1 MLRSAPTH
9 YLELRDRETP
19 GRTERGGSGVGRGVS
34 SEGSPESAAPGT
46 VRGAATGPAMGERQ
60 ADQAMTLAGVSVL
73 LAEDNPTNQLV
84 AVQMLE
90 SLGAA
95 VTLASDGAEA
105 LGILGD
111 QSFDVALIDIEMP
124 RISGIDLIR
133 RLRAT
138 PGAAGEMPL
147 IALTAYVMR
156 EQRAAI
162 EDAGADGIIAKPILS
177 IEKFGDDIMGFMRQR
192 RGRPPSVGGARR
204 AVPPASA
211 AAAVADID
219 TRIFNRLWASFKAEE
234 RVELKTR
241 VTHDIR
247 GAATSIASGVQSR
260 NYEQL
265 RAATHVLMSVAGV
278 IGARKLQSLARRL
291 NSAGHVGDESSLD
304 RDGAELVDEADRV
317 LDFVGQK

>member
-1 MLRSAPTH
+1 
-9 YLELRDRETP
+9 
-19 GRTERGGSGVGRGVS
+19 
-34 SEGSPESAAPGT
+34 
-46 VRGAATGPAMGERQ
+46 MGERQ
-60 ADQAMTLAGVSVL
+60 ADQSMTLAGVNVL

-105 LGILGD
+105 LGILCN

-138 PGAAGEMPL
+138 PGPAEEMPM

-162 EDAGADGIIAKPILS
+162 QDAGADGIIAKPILS
-177 IEKFGDDIMGFMRQR
+177 IEKFGDDIIGFMRQR
-192 RGRPPSVGGARR
+192 QGRTPRPGSADEARPGPPS
-204 AVPPASA
+204 PPARPA
-211 AAAVADID
+211 ADID
-219 TRIFNRLWASFKAEE
+219 RKTFDTLWASFKAEE
-234 RVELKTR
+234 RIELKSR

-247 GAATSIASGVQSR
+247 GAVVSIRSGVQSR
-260 NYEQL
+260 DYGQL
-265 RAATHVLMSVAGV
+265 RAATHVLIAVAGV
-278 IGARKLQSLARRL
+278 IGAQKLQALARRL
-291 NSAGHVGDESSLD
+291 NSAGHAGDESSLD
-304 RDGAELVDEADRV
+304 RDGAELVDEADHV
-317 LDFVGQK
+317 LDFVGRK